1 MSRANSR
8 RPSRRATRRG
18 IVVSTA
24 GALAVA
30 AALVW
35 QSAYAG
41 FTDTTTALP
50 ASVSTGTVALSNS
63 VEGWYPVTLPEMR
76 PGDSGTQ
83 CVIVTSTGSEPA
95 QVKLY
100 GTGRTSTAGLADYLT
115 FSWTAGTGGGGYGDC
130 TGFVADTVTSK
141 STMSN
146 FPTSY
151 ARGALSWNTAGG
163 TAAQS
168 RTYQLTYSM
177 DAKAPTSTKGATA
190 SITFVWEAQN
200 L

>member
-1 MSRANSR
+1 MSRANPR

-18 IVVSTA
+18 VVVSAA

-41 FTDTTTALP
+41 FTDTTTNLP
-50 ASVSTGTVALSNS
+50 ASVSTGTVALTNN
-63 VEGWYPVTLPEMR
+63 VEGFYPVTLAEMR
-76 PGDSGTQ
+76 PGQSGTQ
-83 CVIVTSTGSEPA
+83 CIVVSSTGSEPA

-100 GTGRTSTAGLADYLT
+100 GQDRTSTAGLADYIS
-115 FSWTAGTGGGGYGDC
+115 FSWVAGTGGGAYGDC
-130 TGFVADTVTSK
+130 TGFVASGATSRT
-141 STMSN
+141 TMSS

-151 ARGALSWNTAGG
+151 ARGALAWNTAGG
-163 TAAQS
+163 TAAEN

-177 DAKAPTSTKGATA
+177 DGKAPTSTKGATA

-200 L
+200 R